1 MRQPLVVSLALLG
14 LGGCSFF
21 GALAGG
27 GAGGGL
33 VMAVDMEKVDVDAI
47 ALELPGTPTTWC
59 PGQSGSF
66 TVVAQGT
73 ERRGGKAVTLRTA
86 PEGTTGSALRGK
98 MDLVE
103 FAMAARGGTV
113 ERGVF
118 TASGDPFA
126 ALLGYDLRATYRNET
141 DETTVVHLDPVYGC
155 IRGAGSSG
163 LAGEWGEGGY
173 AGSDAGQAGSAGG
186 PGGNGG
192 PGPRIVAYATLVR
205 TPKYDRMGLLRIEG
219 DVEQLTLFDPAEGI
233 TVIASG
239 GVGGTGG
246 SGGDGAQGA
255 DPQGQGGPGGPVAT
269 VATAATVARSCSS
282 STIATPISRNTSA
295 STSQAAH
302 PATRARVATAAP
314 AAPRPNARATRAKTH
329 RPAPKAPPALGPP
342 RQPRRPPR
350 SLRGPRRRCHRQR
363 SLRCHRASHC
373 ATTRDRDQS
382 RLSRR
387 PPAAR
392 RSDAD
397 GEAASRR
404 RAGNGTA
411 RCRRATTPMRASDP
425 ARSRPR
431 ESCGPR
437 PLPASREP

>member
-255 DPQGQGGPGGPVAT
+255 DPQGQGGPGGPGGDGGNGGDGGEVVLVVDDRYPDLAQHIGIDVAGGSPGDAGSGGYGGAGGPAPERACDSCEDPPPGPEGAAGPSGRPGSQGGRPGRSE
-269 VATAATVARSCSS
+269 VRVGDVTAAFASLPPG
-282 STIATPISRNTSA
+282 IALRDD
-295 STSQAAH
+295 
-302 PATRARVATAAP
+302 
-314 AAPRPNARATRAKTH
+314 PRPRPVAAQ
-329 RPAPKAPPALGPP
+329 PAPTGGKTK
-342 RQPRRPPR
+342 
-350 SLRGPRRRCHRQR
+350 RRRR
-363 SLRCHRASHC
+363 
-373 ATTRDRDQS
+373 
-382 RLSRR
+382 
-387 PPAAR
+387 
-392 RSDAD
+392 
-397 GEAASRR
+397 
-404 RAGNGTA
+404 
-411 RCRRATTPMRASDP
+411 
-425 ARSRPR
+425 
-431 ESCGPR
+431 
-437 PLPASREP
+437 